1 MEKVFDGKNNHERTQ
16 ELLEILRNFR
26 LLDDTFF
33 SQCFD
38 GNNECTELILRIILD
53 MPDLKVLRTNTQRSV
68 KNLML
73 HEARLDA
80 YAEDSRGN
88 AYDIEVQRSDAG
100 AERRRARFYSSMLD
114 SRMLRKGEKYRS
126 IPDSYVIFITEND
139 VMRRGNS
146 VYRIERC
153 IMDTREEF
161 RDGSHIVYVNGS
173 YRGSSPIGRL
183 MHNFSCTSPDE
194 MNYKV
199 LADRVRYYKESKE
212 GVDKMCRA
220 VENLVEKYGK
230 QYEEIGEKRGAANEK
245 KERILRLLADG
256 TLPVQ
261 KIASIYDLQVEDVER
276 IQREHLNK

>member
-1 MEKVFDGKNNHERTQ
+1 MKRTDSNKTQ

-33 SQCFD
+33 SECFD

-88 AYDIEVQRSDAG
+88 AYDIEVQRSDTG

-183 MHNFSCTSPDE
+183 MHDFSCISPDE

-230 QYEEIGEKRGAANEK
+230 QYEAKGKAEEK

>member
-1 MEKVFDGKNNHERTQ
+1 MEKNNHERTE

-38 GNNECTELILRIILD
+38 GNTECTELILRIILD

-88 AYDIEVQRSDAG
+88 AYDIEVQRSDTG

-183 MHNFSCTSPDE
+183 MHDFSCTSPDE

-212 GVDKMCRA
+212 GVDK
-220 VENLVEKYGK
+220 
-230 QYEEIGEKRGAANEK
+230 YEEIGEKRGAANEK

-276 IQREHLNK
+276 IQREYLNK

>member
-1 MEKVFDGKNNHERTQ
+1 MEKNNHERTE

-38 GNNECTELILRIILD
+38 GNTECTELILRIILG

-88 AYDIEVQRSDAG
+88 AYDIEVQRSDTG

-126 IPDSYVIFITEND
+126 IPDSFVIFITEND

-183 MHNFSCTSPDE
+183 MHDFSCTSPDE

-276 IQREHLNK
+276 IQREYLNK

>member
-1 MEKVFDGKNNHERTQ
+1 MTKGIRLSMEKVFDGKNNNERTE

-38 GNNECTELILRIILD
+38 GNTECTELILRIILD

-88 AYDIEVQRSDAG
+88 AYDIEVQRSDTG

-126 IPDSYVIFITEND
+126 IPDSFVIFITEND

-183 MHNFSCTSPDE
+183 MHDFSCTSPDE

-220 VENLVEKYGK
+220 VEKPGGK
-230 QYEEIGEKRGAANEK
+230 IW
-245 KERILRLLADG
+245 
-256 TLPVQ
+256 
-261 KIASIYDLQVEDVER
+261 
-276 IQREHLNK
+276 

>member
-1 MEKVFDGKNNHERTQ
+1 MKRTDSDKTQ

-53 MPDLKVLRTNTQRSV
+53 MPDLKVLMTNTQRSV
-68 KNLML
+68 KNFML

-161 RDGSHIVYVNGS
+161 RDGSHIVYVNRS

-183 MHNFSCTSPDE
+183 MHDFSCTSPDE

-276 IQREHLNK
+276 IQREYLNK

>member
-1 MEKVFDGKNNHERTQ
+1 MPMQRTA
-16 ELLEILRNFR
+16 EETHMTSRCSARIL
-26 LLDDTFF
+26 
-33 SQCFD
+33 
-38 GNNECTELILRIILD
+38 
-53 MPDLKVLRTNTQRSV
+53 
-68 KNLML
+68 
-73 HEARLDA
+73 AR
-80 YAEDSRGN
+80 R
-88 AYDIEVQRSDAG
+88 DAG
-100 AERRRARFYSSMLD
+100 QGSTAACLIRGCLERERN
-114 SRMLRKGEKYRS
+114 
-126 IPDSYVIFITEND
+126 TE
-139 VMRRGNS
+139 RGNS

-173 YRGSSPIGRL
+173 YRDSSPIGRL
-183 MHNFSCTSPDE
+183 MHDFSCTSPDE

-276 IQREHLNK
+276 IQREYLNK

>member
-1 MEKVFDGKNNHERTQ
+1 MKRTDSDKTQ

-38 GNNECTELILRIILD
+38 GSNECTELILRIILD

-88 AYDIEVQRSDAG
+88 AYDIEVQRSDTG

-173 YRGSSPIGRL
+173 YRDSSPIGRL
-183 MHNFSCTSPDE
+183 MHDFSCTSPDE

>member
-1 MEKVFDGKNNHERTQ
+1 MKRTDSDKTQ

-88 AYDIEVQRSDAG
+88 AYDIEVQRSDTG

-183 MHNFSCTSPDE
+183 MHDFSCTSPDE

-230 QYEEIGEKRGAANEK
+230 QYEAKGKAEEK

-276 IQREHLNK
+276 IQREYLNK